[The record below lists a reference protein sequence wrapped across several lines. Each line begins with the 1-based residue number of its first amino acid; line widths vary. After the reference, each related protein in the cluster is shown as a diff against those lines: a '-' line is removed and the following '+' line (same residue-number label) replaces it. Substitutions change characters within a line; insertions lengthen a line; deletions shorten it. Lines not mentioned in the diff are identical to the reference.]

1 MGRVYLPEEDLA
13 RFGRSAEDLDPARL
27 KNGFD
32 ATSFRPVLEF
42 EAERARELY
51 RAAEQLLPLIDE
63 ESRPALWVLVEIYRR
78 LLEKIA
84 ARGYNVFGEKIG
96 LSRREKLSVLA
107 RGFWRRM
114 T

>member
-1 MGRVYLPEEDLA
+1 LQ
-13 RFGRSAEDLDPARL
+13 
-27 KNGFD
+27 NGFD
-32 ATSFRPVLEF
+32 ASSFRPLLEF
-42 EAERARELY
+42 EAKRARELY

-78 LLEKIA
+78 LLDKVA
-84 ARGYNVFGEKIG
+84 ARGYDVFGEKVR

-107 RGFWRRM
+107 RGFWRRL